1 MPHYENGNHNC
12 CLPMSYLYYNLTCNF
27 VLSLGEGLV
36 ATINKEV
43 RGQKRKLDHF
53 VKTLMQ
59 LKGLPKVT
67 EELKNRLKALENMS

>member
-1 MPHYENGNHNC
+1 MSSFLIKLIV
-12 CLPMSYLYYNLTCNF
+12 LP
-27 VLSLGEGLV
+27 LGEGVV

-43 RGQKRKLDHF
+43 KVQEKRLDHF

-67 EELKNRLKALENMS
+67 EDLKNRLKALETAS

>member
-1 MPHYENGNHNC
+1 M
-12 CLPMSYLYYNLTCNF
+12 
-27 VLSLGEGLV
+27 V

-43 RGQKRKLDHF
+43 KVQEKRLDHF

-67 EELKNRLKALENMS
+67 EDLKNRLKALETAS